1 MPRYTALV
9 ILLRALAVRWENSD
23 MDAKPLLILV
33 LLVAVA
39 GLGYLYYDSQKTGI
53 SIKAPGV
60 NIDAK

>member
-1 MPRYTALV
+1 
-9 ILLRALAVRWENSD
+9 
-23 MDAKPLLILV
+23 MDAKSLLILV

-39 GLGYLYYDSQKTGI
+39 GLGYLYYDSQRSGI